1 MNHRGP
7 VRGAMIHSPPWSSR
21 PHVPAT
27 RAAGSRCSRP
37 EPASPKLG
45 AGARGCRRGKG
56 PSADSGRPSSAE
68 APLLPVPIRKPRAS
82 QTASA
87 SSNTFHG
94 LPPAREPLLPRR
106 GRGQDWKA
114 PLWGRESSSGPSPC
128 PPAARPR
135 RASSP
140 FPRAAS
146 PAAPPTGPH
155 RGQVRQLVTPGRQA
169 APSRP
174 LGSPGSRGLPPAP
187 RKTATPETSLG
198 RVGRGSRL
206 DPRAS
211 PLPCSREAT
220 IRAGRAGRVVRE
232 RARVGRPSYFC
243 VSSLLETCL
252 VLFGV

>member
-21 PHVPAT
+21 PHVPGLIKTEAT

-37 EPASPKLG
+37 EPAAPKLG

-128 PPAARPR
+128 PPGARPR

-174 LGSPGSRGLPPAP
+174 PGSPGSRGLPPGPAENSHARNFPGP
-187 RKTATPETSLG
+187 R
-198 RVGRGSRL
+198 
-206 DPRAS
+206 
-211 PLPCSREAT
+211 
-220 IRAGRAGRVVRE
+220 RAGKPPGSPRIALTLLSRGHDPGGPRGARGA
-232 RARVGRPSYFC
+232 RARARGAFLR
-243 VSSLLETCL
+243 
-252 VLFGV
+252 